1 MPKVNKYTAGKLASE
16 RVGVPSLD
24 QSGAIIGDAVA
35 RVASKAVS
43 LIDQS
48 LAKQRALLDRAELT
62 KQKSQFDSD
71 MAVAATEIKSEYI
84 AEPDE
89 GAKQLAIKR
98 KELFNLHKEAIKDPE
113 VKIQFDGLGSESL
126 FKGQALDQIW
136 AFQENNKIIQKTH
149 FDRIT
154 QDVTFAGQ
162 TDNLDEVVEKGF
174 LLDKDREAF
183 YQAWGGVLEGS
194 QVIDAGQESMVKA
207 YFYGQLSK
215 GNAFKVLKE
224 IEDGRFGPTEDEDGK
239 VVTNGLISPVEL
251 KALKTAARTMATAGK
266 DDAAALTLV
275 NVVQENFKIDE
286 ALAEPISATEEKI
299 NSLSYTIARKQ
310 KSVDAGEAN
319 QEEVEV
325 LKQQLGMYENIRSA
339 QLSRNN
345 MYIIPDEEVQADLT
359 ARYFGLF
366 KHARL
371 KEGIKA
377 TLEDVFKF
385 QQDMVKNRDKLDPT
399 FFKKYLALSESAFQ
413 ADIQNLAPSSDFQTK
428 KKFWSDGLKPK
439 NANQLSSSQKLR
451 DVFTQVIEEH
461 DPAQGNKDLYET
473 MQIFYADLGERLD
486 FQNEEDLAAIPQA
499 ELGRMIQDARNKM
512 QLRKIGLPTYL
523 GEEDIVYRGGGSYRI
538 KKFDKDGMP
547 LLEVVE

>member
-1 MPKVNKYTAGKLASE
+1 MPKVNTYTAGRLASE
-16 RVGVPSLD
+16 QVGVPSLD
-24 QSGAIIGDAVA
+24 QSGTIISDAVA
-35 RVASKAVS
+35 SVASKAVN

-48 LAKQRALLDRAELT
+48 LTKQRSLLERAQLNKT
-62 KQKSQFDSD
+62 VSQFDSD
-71 MAVAATEIKSEYI
+71 MAVAATDIKQQFLS
-84 AEPDE
+84 APDE
-89 GAKQLAIKR
+89 GVKQLEVKR
-98 KELFNLHKEAIKDPE
+98 KELFSQYKDSITNPD
-113 VKIQFDGLGSESL
+113 VKIQFDSFGSESL

-149 FDRIT
+149 FDRLT
-154 QDVTFAGQ
+154 QDAAFAGQ
-162 TDNLDEVVEKGF
+162 TDDIEEVFQKAF
-174 LLDKDREAF
+174 LLDKDREDF

-194 QVIDAGQESMVKA
+194 KVIDAGQESMIKS

-215 GNAFKVLKE
+215 GKAFKVLKE
-224 IEDGRFGPTEDEDGK
+224 IEDGRFGPTDGG
-239 VVTNGLISPVEL
+239 NGLVNPQDL
-251 KALKTAARTMATAGK
+251 KTMKATALKMAKAGK

-275 NVVQENFKIDE
+275 RTVQENFKIDE
-286 ALAEPISATEEKI
+286 ALEEPISATEEKI
-299 NSLSYTIARKQ
+299 NALSFDISRRQ
-310 KSVDAGEAN
+310 KAVDAGEVN
-319 QEEVEV
+319 QEEVDV
-325 LKQQLGMYENIRSA
+325 LKSQLDMYKNIRSA
-339 QLSRNN
+339 QLSRND
-345 MYIIPDEEVQADLT
+345 MYIIPDENVQADLS
-359 ARYFGLF
+359 ARYFSLF
-366 KHARL
+366 KKGKL
-371 KEGIKA
+371 QEGIKA

-385 QQDMVKNRDKLDPT
+385 QQDMVKNRDKLDPA

-413 ADIQNLAPSSDFQTK
+413 SDIQGFAKSDDFQTK

-499 ELGRMIQDARNKM
+499 ELGRMVQDARNKM

-523 GEEDIVYRGGGSYRI
+523 GEEDIIYRGGGSYRI

-547 LLEVVE
+547 LLEVAE